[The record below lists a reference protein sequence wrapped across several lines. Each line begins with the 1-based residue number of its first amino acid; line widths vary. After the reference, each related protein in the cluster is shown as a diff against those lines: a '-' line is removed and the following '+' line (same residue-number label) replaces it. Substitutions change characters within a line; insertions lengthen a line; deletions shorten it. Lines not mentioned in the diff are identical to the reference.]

1 MVNINSAST
10 TSSVSTASK
19 IHPPLFADDD
29 EVVHKCTRDAINNA
43 TKITMA
49 NKLITKSTSN
59 TITNASITNA
69 SITTFANISG
79 NTTMSNITIT
89 ILIILIL
96 LIVMFIGFI
105 IYKSF
110 STQTT
115 NS

>member
-1 MVNINSAST
+1 M
-10 TSSVSTASK
+10 
-19 IHPPLFADDD
+19 
-29 EVVHKCTRDAINNA
+29 HKCTRDAINNA

-69 SITTFANISG
+69 SITNASITTFANISG
-79 NTTMSNITIT
+79 NTTMSNIAIT